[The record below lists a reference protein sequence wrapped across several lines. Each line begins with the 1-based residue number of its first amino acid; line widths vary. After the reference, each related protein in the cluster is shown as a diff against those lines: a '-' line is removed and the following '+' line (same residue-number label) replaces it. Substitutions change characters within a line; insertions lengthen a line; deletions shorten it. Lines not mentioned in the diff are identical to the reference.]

1 MRTTTRTLFLRAFP
15 ALLPLALCGTAG
27 AQVTLYVDD
36 DGPGDPWPGV
46 SVPGTSFFS
55 DPLEDGSAAHPF
67 DDVCK
72 AVAAASNGDTV
83 LVLPSNVNGSYVLND
98 SLDMAGKAITVTTA
112 GGPEVTALDGTMIPG
127 SSGVL
132 FTSGEGPATVFE
144 GFTLQSFER
153 GSSAGENGGG
163 MYVSGASPTIR
174 DCHFVDNH
182 AYDGGGVFAVDSSAR
197 YEDCVFIDN
206 SAWQG
211 GAGAFSLSGSPVYVR
226 CTFDSNVANLGAG
239 ALLRS
244 AGGDY
249 MQLSD
254 CLFVGNQSAGY
265 GGALAKLDAG
275 RLEVQRTSFV
285 GNVSGTDGGAVS
297 IWEDGFFHECIF
309 NANSAAN
316 GTILKRGG
324 GIADVFGST
333 LVNNQGGAL
342 VNAGGL
348 VVLRNSISWNN
359 SPFEIGAG
367 VGVTYSNVLG
377 GAAGIGSIDAD
388 PRFRDALGQDGIPG
402 TLDDDLTLLK
412 NSPCID
418 AGDTLELHKGP
429 VWANPI
435 PYPVDFAGA
444 PRAVDHPGRP
454 DTGVP
459 SLGLT
464 VDMGAFEFQPATRNC
479 NQVVNPTTYP

>member
-1 MRTTTRTLFLRAFP
+1 MIHT
-15 ALLPLALCGTAG
+15 
-27 AQVTLYVDD
+27 
-36 DGPGDPWPGV
+36 
-46 SVPGTSFFS
+46 
-55 DPLEDGSAAHPF
+55 AAHSDATRQPLTAWRSG
-67 DDVCK
+67 VVRLL
-72 AVAAASNGDTV
+72 AIL
-83 LVLPSNVNGSYVLND
+83 LVLSFVSTSLARADYPPRGAKGYGLSVFQGTEPERFEVEFLGYV
-98 SLDMAGKAITVTTA
+98 
-112 GGPEVTALDGTMIPG
+112 
-127 SSGVL
+127 
-132 FTSGEGPATVFE
+132 E
-144 GFTLQSFER
+144 GF
-153 GSSAGENGGG
+153 GSTGA
-163 MYVSGASPTIR
+163 MLLAKVSGSV
-174 DCHFVDNH
+174 VDRT
-182 AYDGGGVFAVDSSAR
+182 GVQ
-197 YEDCVFIDN
+197 
-206 SAWQG
+206 QG
-211 GAGAFSLSGSPVYVR
+211 MSGSPVYVR

-377 GAAGIGSIDAD
+377 GAAGIGNIDAD